1 MSGGVKIVH
10 WWRFCTF
17 CIDYVKLIF
26 MLCWVHKLQKTSDS
40 QTVGEVMAPFT
51 YMEQSAIPSVQY
63 AATKKAFYR

>member
-17 CIDYVKLIF
+17 CIDYVNFYAL
-26 MLCWVHKLQKTSDS
+26 LSAQTSKTSDS